1 MTREFLTIL
10 SASALA
16 FCLSPAAHAQ
26 SAQGTMNAQG
36 NSNWNL
42 TQSKDNGNSAKERR
56 EASDMVP
63 AHAALENTLD
73 TKNCHIG
80 QQIRAKLGE
89 NVQLKNGP
97 KLPNGTM
104 LIGKI
109 TQVETQPKNVKLAVR
124 FTQAKLKD
132 GTTVPIRAMV
142 VAIARPSSGMNFGNP
157 STPARDLWNRNTY
170 QVDQIGAVSGADLH
184 SKINGRNSAVI
195 SSDKKNDVKI
205 DAGSRLDMAIAK
217 QQQWHQGNQTNSNPS
232 L

>member
-1 MTREFLTIL
+1 
-10 SASALA
+10 
-16 FCLSPAAHAQ
+16 
-26 SAQGTMNAQG
+26 
-36 NSNWNL
+36 
-42 TQSKDNGNSAKERR
+42 
-56 EASDMVP
+56 
-63 AHAALENTLD
+63 
-73 TKNCHIG
+73 
-80 QQIRAKLGE
+80 
-89 NVQLKNGP
+89 
-97 KLPNGTM
+97 M